1 MSGYRHILNGN
12 AANYCRKAIELLN
25 EHKYGGL
32 EFDRLENVKQGE
44 FVNQEAFILR
54 WKSQSND
61 GSRSWN
67 DQVDFGIIQ
76 FSKDSLPIDDT
87 ILKGLKNKHFYN
99 ITSEIIIPLRIE
111 YIINDHIQNDLPF

>member
-1 MSGYRHILNGN
+1 MSDYQHISNSN

-32 EFDRLENVKQGE
+32 EFDKLENAKQGDS
-44 FVNQEAFILR
+44 VNQTEFILR
-54 WKSQSND
+54 WKSWSND

-67 DQVDFGIIQ
+67 DHVGFGIIH
-76 FSKDSLPIDDT
+76 FSKDSLPVDDI

-99 ITSEIIIPLRIE
+99 ITSETIIPLRIA
-111 YIINDHIQNDLPF
+111 YIINNHIQNDLPF